1 MARLRIPNSII
12 ENDEAKELS
21 SRQANLS
28 RMEIVK
34 EFEHQDEV
42 IKARAMPQNLSVVA
56 SMTNTGVINLYN
68 MPEILEPENS
78 TASAEVKRL
87 RAQLSGLEEESF
99 AVNWNRHQKG
109 LLCSASQ
116 QNICVWDTEKS
127 SEPSVKLTGAHVK
140 DINDVNFSAH
150 PAHGGNMMIST
161 LMTGISKYGT

>member
-1 MARLRIPNSII
+1 
-12 ENDEAKELS
+12 
-21 SRQANLS
+21 
-28 RMEIVK
+28 MEIVK

-56 SMTNTGVINLYN
+56 SMTNKGLINLYN
-68 MPEILEPENS
+68 MPEILDPENS
-78 TASAEVKRL
+78 AASVEVKRL
-87 RAQLSGLEEESF
+87 RAQLTGLEEESF

-150 PAHGGNMMIST
+150 AAHGGNMMIST
-161 LMTGISKYGT
+161 ADDGHFKIWDLRSATKG